1 MDGFLLLFGLD
12 LDLDLDLDLS
22 IASVANLWS
31 GFLASVEFGCE
42 SMDLTDV
49 PVEGGRKSLDRDVL
63 VVAASIFPMETD
75 WGSKCGN
82 PSTTGGSSYFGY
94 PDDTYFS
101 TTVVISFLYHFS
113 SRLFLII
120 AVR

>member
-42 SMDLTDV
+42 SMDLTGV

-82 PSTTGGSSYFGY
+82 PSTTGGSNIGGGSGGGRGGRRRAR
-94 PDDTYFS
+94 FS
-101 TTVVISFLYHFS
+101 VAGTLGNIPLEARTP
-113 SRLFLII
+113 
-120 AVR
+120 